1 MRAKEFINENSRKY
15 DFYDPSLPRART
27 IPNMDQYYEF
37 YRFSIDMAQ
46 AGSDNGISNKG
57 SAFPTH
63 DYVVALGYSD
73 ADDEIINKAIKK
85 RGYKQTMTSS
95 GRSQERPDVN
105 AASPIATVKRNKYGV

>member
-1 MRAKEFINENSRKY
+1 MRAKEFITEHSKRH
-15 DFYDPSLPRART
+15 DFHDPSLPRART
-27 IPNMDQYYEF
+27 IPDMDQYYEF

-46 AGSDNGISNKG
+46 AGSEDGISNKG

-95 GRSQERPDVN
+95 GRSQEQSDVN
-105 AASPIATVKRNKYGV
+105 ATSPIATAKRNKYGV